1 MTKTVGGANVC
12 AGQMFASCSFTNHS
26 KDLLTHYVPGP
37 MFGDGEILM
46 NSKLEDPVYTE
57 FRVGKWERQGM
68 DKPTWT
74 KMAACDKGGEG
85 NEVCEVNH
93 G

>member
-1 MTKTVGGANVC
+1 
-12 AGQMFASCSFTNHS
+12 
-26 KDLLTHYVPGP
+26 

-57 FRVGKWERQGM
+57 FRVGEWERQGM